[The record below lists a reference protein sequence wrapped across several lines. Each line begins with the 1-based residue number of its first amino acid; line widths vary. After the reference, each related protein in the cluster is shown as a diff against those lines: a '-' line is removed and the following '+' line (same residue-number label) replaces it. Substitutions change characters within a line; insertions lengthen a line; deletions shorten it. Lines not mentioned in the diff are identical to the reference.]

1 MPFSERNPLVAQTPD
16 IRHAARRLRWFA
28 ASFARQIAV
37 LSADS
42 GVAYAIDRK
51 KLAAAFVAWLRAFDA
66 QRPHADADR
75 RDFTHFAAG
84 LMLRELIR
92 HDPVSAT
99 ALPPGADTANPA
111 YYWPEGYAYV
121 AYCLTVCDAVLGQEF
136 NAALTMT
143 PELDDIGY
151 WWTFRENTR
160 DDASWAVA
168 FFDKFS
174 GREPDWD
181 APELFFSR
189 RRQRAALAA
198 ADQGAADQGAAE
210 QGRRIGA

>member
-16 IRHAARRLRWFA
+16 IRHAARRLRWFT
-28 ASFARQIAV
+28 ASFERQIEV

-42 GVAYAIDRK
+42 GVSYAIDRK
-51 KLAAAFVAWLRAFDA
+51 KLAPAFVAWLRAFEA
-66 QRPHADADR
+66 QRPDADGDR

-92 HDPVSAT
+92 HDPVSVT
-99 ALPPGADTANPA
+99 ALPPGADAANPA

-136 NAALTMT
+136 AETLSLP

-151 WWTFRENTR
+151 WWTFRENVR
-160 DDASWAVA
+160 ADSGWAVA

-189 RRQRAALAA
+189 RRRRAQVAA
-198 ADQGAADQGAAE
+198 AAQA
-210 QGRRIGA
+210 RRIGG

>member
-1 MPFSERNPLVAQTPD
+1 MRRRDDSQAPARRRRPARLHPLRRRAD
-16 IRHAARRLRWFA
+16 AAR
-28 ASFARQIAV
+28 
-37 LSADS
+37 ADPPRS
-42 GVAYAIDRK
+42 G
-51 KLAAAFVAWLRAFDA
+51 
-66 QRPHADADR
+66 
-75 RDFTHFAAG
+75 
-84 LMLRELIR
+84 
-92 HDPVSAT
+92 
-99 ALPPGADTANPA
+99 GADTANPA
-111 YYWPEGYAYV
+111 YYWPEGYACV